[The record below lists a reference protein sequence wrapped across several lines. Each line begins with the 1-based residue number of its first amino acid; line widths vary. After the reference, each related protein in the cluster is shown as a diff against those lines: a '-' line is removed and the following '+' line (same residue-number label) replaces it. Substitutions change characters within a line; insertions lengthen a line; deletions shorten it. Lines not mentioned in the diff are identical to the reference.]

1 MRSRIIGVKEY
12 VLPFV
17 NVKITSGPE
26 VTREKKAEL
35 VSGIT
40 QLLVDVLGKKPES
53 VHIVVDEVDP
63 DNWGF
68 SGKLT
73 SELRKERA

>member
-1 MRSRIIGVKEY
+1 M
-12 VLPFV
+12 PFV

-40 QLLVDVLGKKPES
+40 ALLVDVLNKKPEAI
-53 VHIVVDEVDP
+53 HIVIDEIDP

-68 SGKLT
+68 TGKLT
-73 SELRKERA
+73 SELRKQHT